1 MSTRWKSFA
10 QTSWGASQSPSST
23 SPSAAQTSPTPQFY
37 HLAHRQLHLS
47 LVSILEFV
55 QSFTTLPLTSPICHY
70 SVFWH
75 TPSFLPLH
83 LTSSICHFF
92 QQGFSASLG
101 FLISFIERKSQVY
114 EIRLPWNW
122 TCNWILQSP
131 LLECLCCP
139 FIWLSRL
146 KSTPPFFGVLYA
158 RDKNAVTTDTFTSS
172 IYNFSTFRVV
182 LATPSIALR
191 HDPSE
196 LTQSWLASTP
206 PRYSL

>member
-1 MSTRWKSFA
+1 MHFIFVQGDWLITVKLMKGKIRWHKNGGFSSKSAIFGEEGLKNYPV
-10 QTSWGASQSPSST
+10 QKNVDQMKKFCTNKLRCTSEPFFIWPKCSSNLT
-23 SPSAAQTSPTPQFY
+23 HPQFY
-37 HLAHRQLHLS
+37 HLAHRQLNLS

-122 TCNWILQSP
+122 TCNWILH
-131 LLECLCCP
+131 CLNV
-139 FIWLSRL
+139 FAAHS
-146 KSTPPFFGVLYA
+146 F
-158 RDKNAVTTDTFTSS
+158 D
-172 IYNFSTFRVV
+172 
-182 LATPSIALR
+182 
-191 HDPSE
+191 
-196 LTQSWLASTP
+196 
-206 PRYSL
+206 

>member
-1 MSTRWKSFA
+1 MHLIFVQGDLPTTITKKLLITVKLMKGKIRWHKNGGFSSKSAIFGEEGLKNYPVQKMSTRWKSFA

-37 HLAHRQLHLS
+37 HLELRQLHLS

-92 QQGFSASLG
+92 KQGLS
-101 FLISFIERKSQVY
+101 VY
-114 EIRLPWNW
+114 WV
-122 TCNWILQSP
+122 
-131 LLECLCCP
+131 
-139 FIWLSRL
+139 F
-146 KSTPPFFGVLYA
+146 
-158 RDKNAVTTDTFTSS
+158 
-172 IYNFSTFRVV
+172 
-182 LATPSIALR
+182 
-191 HDPSE
+191 
-196 LTQSWLASTP
+196 
-206 PRYSL
+206 

>member
-1 MSTRWKSFA
+1 MDSHLSQPFLGRKGSKITLYKKMSTKWKSFA

-37 HLAHRQLHLS
+37 HLELRQLHLS

-75 TPSFLPLH
+75 TPSFLALH
-83 LTSSICHFF
+83 LISSICHFF

-122 TCNWILQSP
+122 TCNWILH
-131 LLECLCCP
+131 CLNV
-139 FIWLSRL
+139 FAAHS
-146 KSTPPFFGVLYA
+146 F
-158 RDKNAVTTDTFTSS
+158 D
-172 IYNFSTFRVV
+172 
-182 LATPSIALR
+182 
-191 HDPSE
+191 
-196 LTQSWLASTP
+196 
-206 PRYSL
+206 

>member
-10 QTSWGASQSPSST
+10 QTSWDGSQSPSST
-23 SPSAAQTSPTPQFY
+23 SPSAAQTSPTAQFY
-37 HLAHRQLHLS
+37 HLALRQLHLS

-75 TPSFLPLH
+75 TTSFLPLH

-101 FLISFIERKSQVY
+101 FLISFIERKSKVY

-122 TCNWILQSP
+122 TCNWIIP
-131 LLECLCCP
+131 DICHGRHGRRLC
-139 FIWLSRL
+139 
-146 KSTPPFFGVLYA
+146 KFFLAGVSFYRFNA
-158 RDKNAVTTDTFTSS
+158 KNWHFWQILREKVAFF
-172 IYNFSTFRVV
+172 YRFNAKNWHFSV
-182 LATPSIALR
+182 
-191 HDPSE
+191 
-196 LTQSWLASTP
+196 
-206 PRYSL
+206 

>member
-10 QTSWGASQSPSST
+10 QTSWGASQSPSSS

-37 HLAHRQLHLS
+37 HLELRQLHWS

-55 QSFTTLPLTSPICHY
+55 QSFTTLPLTSPVCHY

-83 LTSSICHFF
+83 PTSSICYFY

-101 FLISFIERKSQVY
+101 FLISFIERKSKVY

-146 KSTPPFFGVLYA
+146 TSTPPFFGVLYA
-158 RDKNAVTTDTFTSS
+158 GDKKCSDDRY
-172 IYNFSTFRVV
+172 IYILN
-182 LATPSIALR
+182 L
-191 HDPSE
+191 
-196 LTQSWLASTP
+196 
-206 PRYSL
+206 